1 MHIAHATEAL
11 SDGGK
16 VYCLRWYLQ
25 ALLTEYSNETTV
37 SRMEADLKTLKI
49 TMAEK
54 HSTVQ
59 GLKIVMLPLPTD
71 HFTGRDEYLRTIEA
85 SFDFPKTSAKLR
97 RQRRF
102 VLYGTG
108 GMGKTQ
114 LALKFLD
121 KHSDKYVR

>member
-1 MHIAHATEAL
+1 MNIANAENRFL
-11 SDGGK
+11 SK
-16 VYCLRWYLQ
+16 
-25 ALLTEYSNETTV
+25 
-37 SRMEADLKTLKI
+37 
-49 TMAEK
+49 
-54 HSTVQ
+54 
-59 GLKIVMLPLPTD
+59 GLKVVALPLPTKY
-71 HFTGRDEYLRTIEA
+71 FTGRDEYLRTIEA
-85 SFDFPKTSAKLR
+85 SFDFPKASAKLR